1 MDSPARKRL
10 QRPFSEF
17 KVDQKFQMV
26 NSVMKAAIP
35 GSTVFTKVN
44 ETHAKDGGNNH
55 YMIRP
60 DWPCEEVI

>member
-10 QRPFSEF
+10 QKPFSEF

-35 GSTVFTKVN
+35 GSQIFKKVDETTAECNGLIFT
-44 ETHAKDGGNNH
+44 
-55 YMIRP
+55 IRP
-60 DWPCEEVI
+60 EWPCEEVI